1 MEGITHMQTVDKIIM
16 ITMAVTDMPKAKE
29 FYAEKLGLEVT
40 QDYRQDD
47 DNWWVT
53 LTFPEGGA
61 TITLSTNHA
70 HMQPGTMNVY
80 FATSDVVAA
89 HEELSGKGVKVSEVQ
104 DDLYGP
110 GSGVKFITFDDPD
123 GSKIL
128 LVQE

>member
-1 MEGITHMQTVDKIIM
+1 MKGTIYMQTVDKIIM
-16 ITMAVTDMPKAKE
+16 ITMAVTDMTKAKE

-53 LTFPEGGA
+53 LTLPEGGP

-70 HMQPGTMNVY
+70 HMKPGTMNLY
-80 FATSDVVAA
+80 LATSDVAA
-89 HEELSGKGVKVSEVQ
+89 TREKLISKGVAVSEVQ

-110 GSGVKFITFDDPD
+110 GSGVKFVTLDDPD
-123 GSKIL
+123 GSKLL

>member
-1 MEGITHMQTVDKIIM
+1 MQTVDKIIM

-53 LTFPEGGA
+53 LTLPEGGP
-61 TITLSTNHA
+61 TVTLSTNHA
-70 HMQPGTMNVY
+70 HMKPGTMNVY
-80 FATSDVVAA
+80 LSTSDVAAA
-89 HEELSGKGVKVSEVQ
+89 HEELVGKGVDVSEVQ

-110 GSGVKFITFDDPD
+110 GSGVKFITFSDPD
-123 GSKIL
+123 GSKLL

>member
-1 MEGITHMQTVDKIIM
+1 MQTVTKLMM

-29 FYAEKLGLEVT
+29 FYADKLGLEVT

-47 DNWWVT
+47 ENWWVS
-53 LTFPEGGA
+53 LAFAGGGP

-70 HMQPGTMNVY
+70 HMKPGTQNIYLAV
-80 FATSDVVAA
+80 SDVAA
-89 HEELSGKGVKVSEVQ
+89 TRDELVGKGVEISEVQ
-104 DDLYGP
+104 NDLYGP
-110 GSGVKFITFDDPD
+110 GSGVKFATLDDPE